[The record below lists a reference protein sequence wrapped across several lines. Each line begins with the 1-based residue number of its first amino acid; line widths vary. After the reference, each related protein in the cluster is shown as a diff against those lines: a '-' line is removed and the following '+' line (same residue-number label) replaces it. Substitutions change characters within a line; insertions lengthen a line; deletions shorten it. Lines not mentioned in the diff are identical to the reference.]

1 MGTNLLVYINGSRR
15 LEFDRGRPLPGQ
27 VRNRLEALELELA
40 RGVELPQGRIDTP
53 TTEQKAHF
61 AIEQLLNQLTREA
74 GDSAVASLW
83 CAYVATRLPALAAI
97 RGAETP
103 EGFEVDLQ
111 FD

>member
-1 MGTNLLVYINGSRR
+1 MSTNMVVYINDGRR
-15 LEFDRGRPLPGQ
+15 IEFDRRSTLPGQ
-27 VRNRLEALELELA
+27 VRHRLEALDLELA
-40 RGVELPQGRIDTP
+40 RGVELPQGRIDAP

-97 RGAETP
+97 RVAETP